1 MEIMLELKLK
11 GKILLSDTAN
21 QEVTK
26 DINKLLKTADQDI
39 LKKGAPEKMGATIKN
54 WNVIEDQ
61 IEISIKSNRYVR
73 AHEALIR
80 LINPLSNKLGPK
92 HHIGVRGIEI
102 KEYQAHIKQEL
113 TEQEKKRFKK
123 EMKNLRWISKIETK
137 EGIKLHLTNLS
148 ESDIRNGVIDRLLKL
163 TNEVIT
169 DDEEITYKVSEI
181 EPGTTIKQ
189 SEKRELKLKTDPT
202 TKASEKGWIKKFP
215 GKGQW
220 IYMPPYTKLFN
231 ALSELAKKHIPEKT
245 GFNEAMFPK
254 LIPLSIMNKMKYLE
268 GLPEGMYYTSN
279 PKRDDELYSLFKKE
293 LKILG
298 EPPVD
303 ILEKGLKKPGYVLAP
318 AQCEPFYQMFT
329 HEMLSKENLP
339 IKLYDNSGFTY
350 RWEGGGSKG
359 LDRVNEFQRNEL
371 VWIGKPKQ
379 TEKVANQVLDAYIDF
394 IDKYIQPEWHIE
406 VGDDPFYLEG
416 RHGELDDIEYPD
428 IPKREIRVKMPG
440 NEEGLSIGSV
450 NLHGTHFVKG
460 FSIRSPYKEP
470 LWTGCAGLGL
480 SRWVIAFL
488 AYNGF
493 NPENWPKE
501 IKNKTQPLPE
511 TPYTLEWP

>member
-1 MEIMLELKLK
+1 MEIELELKLK
-11 GKILLSDTAN
+11 GSILLSDKADE
-21 QEVTK
+21 EVTN
-26 DINKLLKTADQDI
+26 DIDIFLQNAEQDL
-39 LKKGAPEKMGATIKN
+39 LKKGAPENMGATIEN
-54 WNVIEDQ
+54 WQVIEDK

-80 LINPLSNKLGPK
+80 LLNPISSKLGPK

-102 KEYQAHIKQEL
+102 DSYQAKIKRKLSDKE
-113 TEQEKKRFKK
+113 TEKFKK
-123 EMKNLRWISKIETK
+123 EMKNLRWISSIDTEN
-137 EGIKLHLTNLS
+137 GLKLNLTNLN

-169 DDEEITYKVSEI
+169 DDEEITFKVSEI
-181 EPGTTIKQ
+181 KPGTILEK
-189 SEKRELKLKTDPT
+189 SPKREMKLKTDPT
-202 TKASEKGWIKKFP
+202 EKAKEKGWIKKFP

-220 IYMPPYTKLFN
+220 IYMPPYAKLFR
-231 ALSELAKKHIPEKT
+231 ALGELARKHIPEKT
-245 GFNEAMFPK
+245 GFNEALFPK
-254 LIPLSIMNKMKYLE
+254 LIPLDIMNKMKYLE
-268 GLPEGMYYTSN
+268 GLPEGMYYASN
-279 PKRDDELYSLFKKE
+279 PKRDDELYNLFKKE
-293 LKILG
+293 LKVIG
-298 EPPVD
+298 EPPID
-303 ILEKGLKKPGYVLAP
+303 LLQKGLKKPGYVLAP

-339 IKLYDNSGFTY
+339 IKIYDNSGFTY

-371 VWIGKPKQ
+371 VWIGKPEQ
-379 TEKVANQVLDAYIDF
+379 TEEVADKVLNAYIDF
-394 IDKYIQPEWHIE
+394 IDKYIQADWHIE

-428 IPKREIRVKMPG
+428 IPKREIRVKMPE

-450 NLHGTHFVKG
+450 NLHGTHFVDG
-460 FSIRSPYKEP
+460 FSIRSPYEKP

-480 SRWVIAFL
+480 SRWVVAFL

-501 IKNKTQPLPE
+501 IQEKTEPLPE